1 MTKDVSDV
9 YVKHDY
15 HHHYIPRGRN
25 KNTKNTLPSKT
36 LIKKDPFQL
45 LKETIIPNM
54 IALTAKCQNYE
65 E

>member
-1 MTKDVSDV
+1 MRETWLSPSFLEAAIK
-9 YVKHDY
+9 
-15 HHHYIPRGRN
+15 
-25 KNTKNTLPSKT
+25 TLKIHCHSKT

-45 LKETIIPNM
+45 LKETIIPNI